1 MKDTEGGGAMYV
13 PLTPLEFR
21 RRAERLFGGKTGVV
35 DGARRFT
42 YAEFGDR
49 SRRLAGALRALGVRP
64 GEVVSFLTYNTHHL
78 LEAYYGVLQ
87 AGAVLNPINI
97 RLHPDDIRYVLN
109 HAESRVLFFHQDFAP
124 AVAAVRPGLGTPPR
138 LVILEPDGA
147 PAGGEAEYEALLAG
161 AAPLRDDPEVDE
173 NAVAELFY
181 TSGTT
186 GRPKGVALTHRAL
199 YLHALN
205 AIIANRE
212 TDESVMLHIVPMFH
226 VNGWGA
232 PHTITAVGGTHV
244 MLRKVDPLEILRL
257 VQAERV
263 TDIRGVPA
271 IFNALVHHPGFGRYD
286 LSSLRL
292 AMSGGAPPPPALVTA
307 MLEKL
312 RCEVYV
318 GYGLTETSPIL
329 TEARPKAHLRNESAD
344 RQLERRTR
352 TGYAILGV
360 DIRVVDGQGR
370 DVPADGEA
378 VGEIVA
384 RSNVVMDG
392 YYKDPQATAE
402 AIRGGW
408 FHTGDMATIDS
419 EGYVNIVDRMKDII
433 ISGGENI
440 SSVQIEN
447 VLYAHPAVFEAAVIP
462 VPDERWGEVPKA
474 IVVLKPG
481 QTATDADVLAF
492 CRERLAGFMVPK
504 SVEFLE
510 ALPKGGTGKI
520 LKGQLRDT
528 YWAGQPRRV
537 H

>member
-1 MKDTEGGGAMYV
+1 MHV

-42 YAEFGDR
+42 YAEFGER
-49 SRRLAGALRALGVRP
+49 SRRLAAALRGLGVRP
-64 GEVVSFLTYNTHHL
+64 GEAVSFLTYNTHHL

-97 RLHPDDIRYVLN
+97 RLHPNDVRYVLN
-109 HAESRVLFFHQDFAP
+109 HAESRALFFHQDFAAVVDGIRP
-124 AVAAVRPGLGTPPR
+124 ALETVKTFV
-138 LVILEPDGA
+138 VLEPDGPA
-147 PAGGEAEYEALLAG
+147 PGGAADYEAFLRD
-161 AAPLRDDPEVDE
+161 AAPLREDPEVDE
-173 NAVAELFY
+173 TAVAELFY

-205 AIIANRE
+205 AIIANHE

-244 MLRKVDPLEILRL
+244 MLRKVDPGEILRL
-257 VQAERV
+257 IQAERV

-271 IFNALVHHPGFGRYD
+271 IFNAVVHHPDFGRYD

-292 AMSGGAPPPPALVTA
+292 AISGGAPPPPALVAA
-307 MLEKL
+307 MLEKFG
-312 RCEVYV
+312 CDVYV

-329 TEARPKAHLRNESAD
+329 TEARPKAHLRHEPPD

-360 DIRVVDGQGR
+360 DVRVVDEHGR
-370 DVPADGEA
+370 DVPADGDA

-392 YYKDPQATAE
+392 YFKDPQATAE
-402 AIRGGW
+402 AIRDGW

-419 EGYVNIVDRMKDII
+419 EGYVNIVDRKKDII

-440 SSVQIEN
+440 SSVQVEN

-462 VPDERWGEVPKA
+462 VPDDRWGEVPKA
-474 IVVLKPG
+474 LVVLKPG
-481 QTATDADVLAF
+481 EAATEADVLAF

-504 SVEFLE
+504 SVEFLD

-520 LKGQLRDT
+520 LKGQLRDK